1 MATKMHDLDELR
13 HDVRQSI
20 ATILTL
26 VAVTK
31 HEVGDDPGR
40 ALKRLDQVA
49 EQACALAGL
58 LDDQTPKPAE
68 PDVADAGLV
77 GESTVRSVTAGYPGT
92 VRLDTD
98 GLAWV
103 GLPPSAL
110 RRVVSNLVCNAMR
123 AAGEDGVVQTRVLRG
138 DTTVT
143 VVVEDDGPGFGRLPV
158 IHGIGLRSATR
169 LVRRA
174 GGRLDIG
181 RSRLG
186 GALFRVT
193 LPAVRLGGEAF
204 REDLAV

>member
-1 MATKMHDLDELR
+1 MGTKSHDLDELR
-13 HDVRQSI
+13 HDARQSI

-31 HEVGDDPGR
+31 HEVGDPGR

-58 LDDQTPKPAE
+58 LDDQATPQPE
-68 PDVADAGLV
+68 PGVADAGLV
-77 GESTVRSVTAGYPGT
+77 GESTVRSVTAGYRGT

-98 GLAWV
+98 GPAWV
-103 GLPPSAL
+103 ALPPSAV

-123 AAGEDGVVQTRVLRG
+123 AAGDEGVVQARITRG
-138 DTTVT
+138 DATVT
-143 VVVEDDGPGFGRLPV
+143 VMVEDDGPGFGRLPV
-158 IHGIGLRSATR
+158 IHGIGLRSVAR

-174 GGRLDIG
+174 GGRLEVG

-186 GALFRVT
+186 GALVRVT
-193 LPAVRLGGEAF
+193 LPAVRVGGEAF
-204 REDLAV
+204 RADLAV

>member
-1 MATKMHDLDELR
+1 MGTKSHDLDELR
-13 HDVRQSI
+13 HDARQSI

-31 HEVGDDPGR
+31 HEVGDPGR

-58 LDDQTPKPAE
+58 LDDQASTQTEPA
-68 PDVADAGLV
+68 VADAGLV
-77 GESTVRSVTAGYPGT
+77 GESTVRSVTAGYLGT
-92 VRLDTD
+92 VRLATD
-98 GLAWV
+98 GPAWV
-103 GLPPSAL
+103 GLPPSAV

-123 AAGEDGVVQTRVLRG
+123 AAGDEGVVQARITRG
-138 DTTVT
+138 DATVT

-158 IHGIGLRSATR
+158 IHGIGLRSVAR

-174 GGRLDIG
+174 GGRLEVG

-186 GALFRVT
+186 GALVRVT
-193 LPAVRLGGEAF
+193 LPAVRVGGEAF
-204 REDLAV
+204 RADLAV